1 MICNSV
7 KVVPLILSL
16 LGALLA
22 FVIYERITQ
31 ATWASNKR
39 GITGFV
45 RANSIVKVRSSF
57 NKEKSSLYTSRF
69 SQKRWT
75 WGFHIVYTFLNSA
88 WQFNYV
94 INHFIVSNVWKF
106 GHLVTYRII
115 DRGILETIGPKG
127 ISKVLI
133 SLTQAISNYQSGLV
147 FNYALIMI
155 IFTTFFISGASA
167 L

>member
-1 MICNSV
+1 MV
-7 KVVPLILSL
+7 TRGGVVR
-16 LGALLA
+16 
-22 FVIYERITQ
+22 V
-31 ATWASNKR
+31 
-39 GITGFV
+39 
-45 RANSIVKVRSSF
+45 NSIINMR
-57 NKEKSSLYTSRF
+57 SSLYTNEIRGEDPIEQRS
-69 SQKRWT
+69 KGAWL
-75 WGFHIVYTFLNSA
+75 FHVAYTFFNSA

-133 SLTQAISNYQSGLV
+133 SLTQTISNYQSGMV

-155 IFTTFFISGASA
+155 IFTTFFISGAS
-167 L
+167 LL